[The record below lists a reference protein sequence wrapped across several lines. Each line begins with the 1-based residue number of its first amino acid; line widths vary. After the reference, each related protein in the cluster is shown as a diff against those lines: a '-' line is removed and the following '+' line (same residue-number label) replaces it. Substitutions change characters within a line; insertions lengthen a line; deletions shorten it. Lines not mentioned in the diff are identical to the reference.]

1 MKAKSIN
8 DDETEPQPLKTLPYI
23 KSCVSQYCLL
33 MCLFS
38 RYLEIKISSW
48 NLVHYICKS
57 NEEQWI
63 TFKKL
68 KILRCVLVIL
78 SNWQN
83 YLCILKYFITF
94 QSKWPKPCLKI
105 NIG

>member
-38 RYLEIKISSW
+38 RYLEIKISS
-48 NLVHYICKS
+48 
-57 NEEQWI
+57 
-63 TFKKL
+63 
-68 KILRCVLVIL
+68 
-78 SNWQN
+78 
-83 YLCILKYFITF
+83 
-94 QSKWPKPCLKI
+94 
-105 NIG
+105 